1 MIDDY
6 AKATA
11 LVERMK
17 ASLPIPARPTR
28 QLVELLHSKGLSLGA
43 DPRLEIKDVY
53 YAGDMGGISCDVTPP
68 GSKEVVVCSVT
79 HLRIHPRHPLAAE
92 IRAYQETR
100 VRRLAGWGS
109 GPGIMTLGRKQ
120 GDR

>member
-6 AKATA
+6 SKATE
-11 LVERMK
+11 LMERMK
-17 ASLPIPARPTR
+17 TALPIPARPTR
-28 QLVELLHSKGLSLGA
+28 QLVGLLRSKGLSFGPN
-43 DPRLEIKDVY
+43 PRLEIKDVY
-53 YAGDMGGISCDVTPP
+53 YAGDEGGITCDVTPP